1 LLDIE
6 RQSAIQLIRIHP
18 QGRGA
23 TLFDEVFAS
32 RRETAPSTMSGLLS
46 HTWFIKITILL
57 YKRGIIMFF
66 VGAIFAVVITAL
78 VFWVIKQGISVRW
91 WEWLIGAIGI
101 ALLIFTVQNFL
112 GSFVENE
119 PKAAWMFWLVLG
131 LPSLIILAI
140 PTVLVIMR
148 RKNA

>member
-1 LLDIE
+1 
-6 RQSAIQLIRIHP
+6 
-18 QGRGA
+18 
-23 TLFDEVFAS
+23 
-32 RRETAPSTMSGLLS
+32 
-46 HTWFIKITILL
+46 
-57 YKRGIIMFF
+57 MFF